1 MRRTHPLARRSTARR
16 THQNRSAT
24 ADRRQWQGGCYGVLR
39 PALLLLGLG
48 TLLLVAIFIIASVGP
63 NQTFLIIGV
72 DQRPNEVGPA
82 RSDVI
87 LLMHVDN
94 TRGQSALV
102 SIPRDLWLQQPGGV
116 TNRVN
121 TAMVTGYHADDP
133 HAAPRYLTRTLESNF
148 RVPID
153 GYFLLNFDAFL
164 RVVDAVGGVEVDVPR
179 TIVDPNYPTED
190 YGVQTIRFEAG
201 PQQMDAER
209 ALIYV
214 RTRHQDSDFGRA
226 ARQQQVIQAVAS
238 KMMQPQNWPRLPAV
252 AVAVLRGVQ
261 TDVGLSGMASTLM
274 AAYYLATGQVETVV
288 LDQTYVTP
296 WTTESGAYVLLPQW
310 EAIRPTFD
318 HLFPGRIN

>member
-1 MRRTHPLARRSTARR
+1 
-16 THQNRSAT
+16 
-24 ADRRQWQGGCYGVLR
+24 
-39 PALLLLGLG
+39 
-48 TLLLVAIFIIASVGP
+48 
-63 NQTFLIIGV
+63 
-72 DQRPNEVGPA
+72 
-82 RSDVI
+82 
-87 LLMHVDN
+87 
-94 TRGQSALV
+94 
-102 SIPRDLWLQQPGGV
+102 
-116 TNRVN
+116 
-121 TAMVTGYHADDP
+121 
-133 HAAPRYLTRTLESNF
+133 
-148 RVPID
+148 
-153 GYFLLNFDAFL
+153 
-164 RVVDAVGGVEVDVPR
+164 VVDAVGGVEVDVPR